1 MTKWTEMPLRPQGQ
15 PWPGLN
21 TRGGLLDPGA
31 GYLEDGSFNAVIN
44 EADLLEKRKGL
55 IRGLDERFDGV
66 VCGIFR
72 YTDGCGIEYLVVSS
86 EGGIVVRQPFSI
98 PSYLGS
104 DSLPFDDF
112 ETLDTTRWS
121 PTDAYEVFLGA
132 LQLSGADTFS
142 GLDYVRKDQ
151 LMFWFKESVIQ
162 SYYVEINYRLEA
174 FFPKQAAAVVI
185 KASRDG
191 TSYLEACVTATKDT
205 YRVYL
210 YLVIGNVRTTLSES
224 DVKGI
229 SLVDGFLRLNYDAGA
244 FVASVNIIPSGG
256 GSQTLT
262 AQLTEAQD
270 AALGQR
276 SAVGIQRTDSTPNP
290 QIESVSGGQV

>member
-98 PSYLGS
+98 PEYLGS

-112 ETLDTTRWS
+112 ETLDATRWS

-132 LQLSGADTFS
+132 LQLSGADTLGSSNFND
-142 GLDYVRKDQ
+142 GQ
-151 LMFWFKESVIQ
+151 LMRWFKESVVK
-162 SYYVEINYRLEA
+162 SYFVEINYRLEA
-174 FFPKQAAAVVI
+174 LVKQQQVASVVI
-185 KASRDG
+185 KSNTTG
-191 TSYLEACVTATKDT
+191 TSFLEAAIVTNATNYHAYL
-205 YRVYL
+205 YRVT
-210 YLVIGNVRTTLSES
+210 GGVRTTLADGEVSGR
-224 DVKGI
+224 K
-229 SLVDGFLRLNYDAGA
+229 LADGFLRLSYDAGA
-244 FVASVNIIPSGG
+244 FTATLKVTPSGG
-256 GSQTLT
+256 EIQSLVGE
-262 AQLTEAQD
+262 LTESQD
-270 AALGQR
+270 ASLGQW
-276 SAVGIQRTDSTPNP
+276 SAIGIQRKTQDQAP
-290 QIESVSGGQV
+290 QIESVFGGQV